1 MQILDSFLHPVI
13 KPSEDGLFN
22 ISNDLLF
29 KNLEYLKKQMSFNKI
44 VKSNVILFN
53 NELVESLPLNYK
65 DFFYFSVLANFREYE
80 SDDYFEILIKKNV
93 KNIVF
98 HPYLQNI
105 KKRDWNDCVEFVKKA
120 ERLEFIITICTAYG
134 SKKIYDIDILP
145 FALHIANN
153 VKSPIIFSHCGG
165 LKILDAMLI
174 AENFKNIY
182 FDTSFSLS
190 YWVGSSVEKDIA
202 FVINKIGVNR
212 FLFGSDFP
220 FVDMSKAIE
229 DQIIFLNKWK
239 FSSNETELVM
249 KINAE
254 ELFSRFF
261 L

>member
-1 MQILDSFLHPVI
+1 MEILDSFLHPI
-13 KPSEDGLFN
+13 TKPSEEGLFD
-22 ISNDLLF
+22 ISNSLLF
-29 KNLEYLKKQMSFNKI
+29 KNLEYLKKQMSFNNV

-53 NELVESLPLNYK
+53 HELVESLTLNSK
-65 DFFYFSVLANFREYE
+65 NFYFSVLANFREYE
-80 SDDYFEILIKKNV
+80 DEEYFGLLIQKNV

-105 KKRDWNDCVEFVKKA
+105 TKRNWNDCINFAKKA
-120 ERLEFIITICTAYG
+120 ETLGFIITICTAYG

-145 FALHIANN
+145 FALSIANN
-153 VKSPIIFSHCGG
+153 INSPIIFSHFGG

-174 AENFKNIY
+174 AENFTNIY

-190 YWVGSSVEKDIA
+190 YWMGSSIEKDIA

-220 FVDMSKAIE
+220 FVNMSKTIE
-229 DQIIFLNKWK
+229 DHINFLNKWK

-254 ELFSRFF
+254 ELYARYF
-261 L
+261 